1 MGLMDKAL
9 VRDHLEQAR
18 RHVADGDKHVARQR
32 QLVAKLDRDGH
43 DSSEAR
49 RLLEQ
54 FEELLRLHIQDR
66 DRLIKELSEI
76 SN

>member
-1 MGLMDKAL
+1 MGVMDKAMMQ
-9 VRDHLEQAR
+9 DHLEQAR

-32 QLVAKLDRDGH
+32 KLVAKLDRDGH

-49 RLLEQ
+49 RLLQQ
-54 FEELLRLHIQDR
+54 FEELQRLHIGDR
-66 DRLIKELSEI
+66 DRLVKKLAEI